1 MSLADENEGKQP
13 FSGRALVV
21 FSGQADLLW
30 LRLLRPGFRHC
41 FVVLGSPGGWISL
54 NPMAHRTDLTVLSVP
69 PDFDLAGWYR
79 AQGLTVVETLPHLPP
94 RRQAPWRP
102 YSCVEAVKRVLGIHD
117 GFVLTPWQ
125 LFRYLKIKGKKSL
138 TGGAAWRDDLPI
150 NTTFA
155 PKTDRSFAAAVFFAP
170 KTEQNKITR
179 LGKESA
185 MGGFFAPSSSSSP
198 APVVVAATTAADTS
212 ADDAAKTR
220 QETVERNRRG
230 LYGTIATSETGLLK
244 PRVQGGKSLLGE

>member
-1 MSLADENEGKQP
+1 
-13 FSGRALVV
+13 LVV
-21 FSGQADLLW
+21 FSGQADLRW

-41 FVVLGSPGGWISL
+41 FVVLGSPDGWVSL

-69 PDFDLAGWYR
+69 TDFDLAGWYR
-79 AQGLTVVETLPHLPP
+79 GQGLTVVETVPYLPP

-125 LFRYLKIKGKKSL
+125 LFRYLENRGKKSL
-138 TGGAAWRDDLPI
+138 TGRARRRDDLPI

-155 PKTDRSFAAAVFFAP
+155 PKTDRSLAAAGFFAP
-170 KTEQNKITR
+170 ETEQNKITDT
-179 LGKESA
+179 GKEYA
-185 MGGFFAPSSSSSP
+185 MGGFFAPSSSPSP
-198 APVVVAATTAADTS
+198 APVVVAATAAAEDTS
-212 ADDAAKTR
+212 AEDAAKTR

-230 LYGTIATSETGLLK
+230 LYGTIATAETGLLS
-244 PRVQGGKSLLGE
+244 PRGSGGKSLLGE